1 MKNKK
6 LIAAVVA
13 LVVVIALL
21 LGLYFV
27 TRPDTQAG
35 NKSFTVEVV
44 HGDGTAKEFE
54 YKTDEEYVGA
64 VLIEDGLI
72 QGEEYVGA
80 VLIEDG
86 LIQGEEGPWGMY
98 IAVVDGER
106 AVYEENSAYWALYVG
121 EEYATQSVELTPIE
135 DGATY
140 KLVHTP
146 A

>member
-54 YKTDEEYVGA
+54 YKTDEEYVGT
-64 VLIEDGLI
+64 
-72 QGEEYVGA
+72 

>member
-44 HGDGTAKEFE
+44 HGDGTSKEFE
-54 YKTDEEYVGA
+54 YKTD
-64 VLIEDGLI
+64 
-72 QGEEYVGA
+72 EEYVGA

-106 AVYEENSAYWALYVG
+106 AVYEETNSYWALYVG
-121 EEYATQSVELTPIE
+121 EEYATQSIELTPIE

>member
-54 YKTDEEYVGA
+54 YKTDEEYVGT
-64 VLIEDGLI
+64 
-72 QGEEYVGA
+72 

-140 KLVHTP
+140 KLVYTP

>member
-72 QGEEYVGA
+72 QGEE
-80 VLIEDG
+80 
-86 LIQGEEGPWGMY
+86 GPWGMY

-140 KLVHTP
+140 KLVYTP